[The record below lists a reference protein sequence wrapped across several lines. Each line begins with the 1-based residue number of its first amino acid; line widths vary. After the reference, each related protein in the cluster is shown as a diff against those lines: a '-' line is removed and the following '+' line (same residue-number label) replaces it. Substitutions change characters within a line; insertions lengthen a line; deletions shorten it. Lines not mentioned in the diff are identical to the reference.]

1 MEGLNPMKRLFLLLF
16 ASLSLHAQIPT
27 TTNQP
32 SGTPVI
38 HNGVVNM
45 QIANSV
51 VNAAMYPGA
60 DMGEQINRA
69 IVAVGCGE
77 VLVPKGAY
85 TVKTTI
91 RKPRCVNLRGQAAY
105 GTILNW
111 PSTSGT
117 AMVIADDGE
126 DGKYPEGEVS
136 DLTIQ
141 GSGKGSSTGTG
152 IYIGGDPK
160 SDPHGWGDHQNLNR
174 VRIFG
179 WGTGISWGNNVWS
192 MTILESLISDNKTGL
207 YYPAGLVNSGESINV
222 ISTSTQ
228 NNHVALDLPGFA
240 DFYFSHCRCDY
251 NDTCGTVGSA
261 IFIGEHFEQNSGRIL
276 AIEGTFQANVSIIG
290 GFALIQAP
298 AGTDADMFYVNNP
311 SNPQFLMQGVWMNAN
326 HPVTSA
332 IAWNGGG
339 KNAVLTVQSLP
350 YWQGHGNIKNLL
362 NRKCDF
368 LGCTIDDSTSGEFA
382 YNSRGSSVDA
392 DGNALFKS
400 LALRQ
405 SPSSSNTKSDSSL
418 PITLNGKTYYIRLS
432 STR

>member
-1 MEGLNPMKRLFLLLF
+1 MKRLFLFFF
-16 ASLSLHAQIPT
+16 ASLSLHAQGPGTVAQPT
-27 TTNQP
+27 
-32 SGTPVI
+32 GTAVI
-38 HNGVVNM
+38 HNGVVNT

-69 IVAVGCGE
+69 IEAVGCGE
-77 VLVPKGAY
+77 VLVPKGTY
-85 TVKTTI
+85 TVKSTI
-91 RKPRCVNLRGQAAY
+91 HKPRCVNLRGQSAY

-111 PSTSGT
+111 TSTSGT
-117 AMVIADDGE
+117 AIVIADNETDGE
-126 DGKYPEGEVS
+126 YPEGEIS

-141 GSGKGSSTGTG
+141 GSGRYTSTGTG
-152 IYIGGDPK
+152 IFVGGDPK
-160 SDPHGWGDHQNLNR
+160 KDPHAWGDHQNLNR
-174 VRIFG
+174 VRVFG

-192 MTILESLISDNKTGL
+192 MTILESLISDNQTGL
-207 YYPAGLVNSGESINV
+207 YYPAGLTNSGESINV

-228 NNHVALDLPGFA
+228 NNHVALNLPGFA

-261 IFIGEHFEQNSGRIL
+261 IFIGEHFEQSSGRIL
-276 AIEGTFQANVSIIG
+276 TIAGTFQANVSIIG
-290 GFALIQAP
+290 GWALIQA
-298 AGTDADMFYVNNP
+298 ATGTDVDMFYVNNP

-326 HPVTSA
+326 HPVASA

-339 KNAVLTVQSLP
+339 KNAVLTVESLP
-350 YWQGHGNIKNLL
+350 YWQAYGNIKNLL

-368 LGCTIDDSTSGEFA
+368 LGCTINDSTSGDFA

-392 DGNALFKS
+392 NGNALFNS

-405 SPSSSNTKSDSSL
+405 TPSSSNTKSDSSL

-432 STR
+432 STP